1 MSPIDHFDLRRF
13 DLNLLIAFDAMMEE
27 RSVTRAA
34 TRLRVGQPA
43 MSHSLATLRLLLQ
56 DDLFVRAGQVMHPT
70 ARALALAPRIREA
83 LQRVQETLRREE
95 CFEPRTQDRTFRLG
109 FSSEL
114 ELLVM
119 PDLTAAL
126 RRCAPGIRLLGRPVR
141 RDEVHHLLD
150 EGLLDLAVGCFDHGT
165 SRHRGLHLFEQSLSC
180 CFNPDLLDIESPVG
194 VDTYI
199 GTGHA
204 LVTLKDSLQGCLSE
218 ALERIDTRL
227 NVVMAASDFLSV
239 LSAAAE
245 GPVLATLPSRMARRY
260 APRFGL
266 TVSPVPLDL
275 RVAAV
280 SMVWSLRTDQDPA
293 EAWLRERVTSVLAA
307 HAPSCNAERALV
319 ALR

>member
-1 MSPIDHFDLRRF
+1 MPPIDHFDLRSF
-13 DLNLLIAFDAMMEE
+13 DLNLLVAFDALMEE

-34 TRLRVGQPA
+34 ARLRVQQPA
-43 MSHSLATLRLLLQ
+43 MSHSLATLRLLLD
-56 DDLFVRAGQVMHPT
+56 DDLLVRAGTAMHST
-70 ARALALAPRIREA
+70 ARAQVLAPRIREA
-83 LQRVQETLRREE
+83 LQRVQETLRLEE
-95 CFEPRTQDRTFRLG
+95 HFDAATQDRTFRLG

-126 RRCAPGIRLLGRPVR
+126 RRRAPGMRLLGRPVG

-165 SRHRGLHLFEQSLSC
+165 TRHRGLHLFEQSLSC
-180 CFNPDLLDIESPVG
+180 CFNSDLLDLARPIG
-194 VDTYI
+194 IDAYI
-199 GTGHA
+199 ATGHA

-266 TVSPVPLDL
+266 AVCPVPLDL
-275 RVAAV
+275 RVPAV
-280 SMVWSLRTDQDPA
+280 SMVWSRRTDLDPGA
-293 EAWLRERVTSVLAA
+293 AWLRERVSAVLAA
-307 HAPSCNAERALV
+307 HAP
-319 ALR
+319 